1 MTSTRPISQ
10 LAGDEM
16 FGVGGWVFQ
25 ETVSFG
31 VSFIFRSSQKEV
43 ASHWL
48 GARKGNNSL
57 I

>member
-43 ASHWL
+43 AFHWL